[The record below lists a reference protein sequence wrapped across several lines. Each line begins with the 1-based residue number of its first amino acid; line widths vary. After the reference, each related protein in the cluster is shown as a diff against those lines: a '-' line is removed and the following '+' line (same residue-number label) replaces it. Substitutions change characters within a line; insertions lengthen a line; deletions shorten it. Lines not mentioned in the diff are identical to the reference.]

1 MHIILSKFLEIW
13 GNTIIALVAQ
23 LQGQLWRSY
32 AQLRRDMRQLDCT
45 KDRAQLGVTRDGLCA
60 YLSAVL
66 TYADQV
72 WSNEFKKKAL
82 PYV

>member
-1 MHIILSKFLEIW
+1 
-13 GNTIIALVAQ
+13 
-23 LQGQLWRSY
+23 
-32 AQLRRDMRQLDCT
+32 MRQLDCT